1 MLKSISKFLSSV
13 PCNIICHLSSHPF
26 IGWLTFC
33 AFLEAWSH
41 VKSMLNQQWWLWNQ
55 IDNLFKFKQ
64 LFPSDNCFVF
74 VWLQQPLENC
84 LKQVNFRYQ
93 IQIIVNT
100 LYAQS
105 LLHVL
110 FVCNNA
116 KHSWFFY
123 KMKFFFWHTSQCFTH
138 SIIVKWSYTMCRVLS
153 LWCIDSSIPGSQA
166 LIY

>member
-1 MLKSISKFLSSV
+1 MSSLIPPFYWMIDFL
-13 PCNIICHLSSHPF
+13 
-26 IGWLTFC
+26 W
-33 AFLEAWSH
+33 FLEAWSH
-41 VKSMLNQQWWLWNQ
+41 VKSILNQQWWLWNQ

-74 VWLQQPLENC
+74 VWLKQPLENC

-100 LYAQS
+100 PYAQS

-123 KMKFFFWHTSQCFTH
+123 KMKFFSDTLLS
-138 SIIVKWSYTMCRVLS
+138 VLLTAL
-153 LWCIDSSIPGSQA
+153 LWNEVTRCVVSFHCGV
-166 LIY
+166 